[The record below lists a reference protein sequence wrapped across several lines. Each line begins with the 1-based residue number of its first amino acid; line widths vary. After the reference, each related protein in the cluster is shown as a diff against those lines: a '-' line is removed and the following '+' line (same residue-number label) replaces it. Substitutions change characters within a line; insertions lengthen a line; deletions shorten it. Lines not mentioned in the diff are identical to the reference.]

1 MNVSEW
7 ADTQGVH
14 PQTAYRWFRQGRC
27 RSPRERWGDMFSSA
41 ISRRHAL
48 MRA

>member
-7 ADTQGVH
+7 ATRKESILSPPIGGS
-14 PQTAYRWFRQGRC
+14 TRERC
-27 RSPRERWGDMFSSA
+27 RSPRERWGDLFSSA
-41 ISRRHAL
+41 ISKRHAL